1 MHDVAALKIMRKKR
15 ICCDSISVDDACDQ
29 LSRFQWLAHI
39 LVSYSNIF
47 RYQACFPALL
57 APKFYG
63 GFSGWPTWDCQKPL
77 SFLWLNGLV
86 SGGLYIQYM
95 YVYIYCI
102 WHLCLGVCE
111 CVYRRFCFSIFMF
124 FSFFQHCRS
133 VAITSSERQ
142 TEFYLCMVIDPKV
155 ANCPDE
161 KLPYGHD
168 YTL

>member
-1 MHDVAALKIMRKKR
+1 M
-15 ICCDSISVDDACDQ
+15 DDACDQ

-95 YVYIYCI
+95 YVYIYIYCI

-111 CVYRRFCFSIFMF
+111 CVYRRFSFSIFMF
-124 FSFFQHCRS
+124 FFFFATLTVWRYHVQRKTNRILFVYGDRPQS
-133 VAITSSERQ
+133 G
-142 TEFYLCMVIDPKV
+142 
-155 ANCPDE
+155 
-161 KLPYGHD
+161 KLPWWEATIWPWLY
-168 YTL
+168 LIAIW